1 MGTTHVISVYERAC
15 WNRISRSEPV
25 RCCILLG
32 CCNEDKKVKPSKV
45 NSNAPYKKRQK
56 PFNPLTVPNHG
67 LSNPTDDP
75 IAISVNSERSHAPK
89 SPPFPTQSVSEEVD
103 LPSQSA
109 GQSQA
114 TRNINEEQ
122 NYILIRA
129 NCASTLQ
136 KRTYLQLQQR
146 KATFL
151 RESLLKFLTDAA
163 LLVFCQGCGCPAK
176 DCATHASRPS
186 VEVNFISLGDSFKL
200 DIPIYECSRYN
211 PA

>member
-1 MGTTHVISVYERAC
+1 MKI
-15 WNRISRSEPV
+15 
-25 RCCILLG
+25 
-32 CCNEDKKVKPSKV
+32 KKVKPSKV

-56 PFNPLTVPNHG
+56 PFNPLTLPNHG
-67 LSNPTDDP
+67 LTSPDDDP
-75 IAISVNSERSHAPK
+75 IAISVNSEGSHAP
-89 SPPFPTQSVSEEVD
+89 SSQPAFPTQSVPEEVN

-109 GQSQA
+109 GQSQSQA
-114 TRNINEEQ
+114 TRNRNEEQ
-122 NYILIRA
+122 NYILLRA

-151 RESLLKFLTDAA
+151 RESLLKFLTGAA